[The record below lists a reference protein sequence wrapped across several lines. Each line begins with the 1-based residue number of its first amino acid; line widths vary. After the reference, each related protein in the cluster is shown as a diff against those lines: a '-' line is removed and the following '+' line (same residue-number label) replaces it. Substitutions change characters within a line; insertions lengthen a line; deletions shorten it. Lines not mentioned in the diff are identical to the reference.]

1 MAWVR
6 ASEFAAQRRV
16 CKKTALLMA
25 KMAGFPMEK
34 RPVRG
39 GWAWFIDAPSQ
50 IGSDGLPIAN
60 GRRAVIDRL
69 RLEQCISLALKLDG
83 SANGAARLAVRL
95 YEVL

>member
-1 MAWVR
+1 MIRLRDYAK
-6 ASEFAAQRRV
+6 ALGV
-16 CKKTALLMA
+16 CKKTALAQAMR
-25 KMAGFPMEK
+25 AGLACEK

-39 GWAWFIDAPSQ
+39 GLAWFAAGSEQAVTERQSIDK
-50 IGSDGLPIAN
+50 
-60 GRRAVIDRL
+60 L

>member
-6 ASEFAAQRRV
+6 ASEFAAQRHV
-16 CKKTALLMA
+16 CKKTAVRMA
-25 KMAGFPMEK
+25 KQAGFSMEK

-50 IGSDGLPIAN
+50 IGSDGLPIAD
-60 GRRAVIDRL
+60 GRRAGIDRE

-83 SANGAARLAVRL
+83 SANGAARLAARL